1 MNVDQLVEQAV
12 ERAGASDFGPE
23 GWREPLGILTA
34 SLTDE
39 AGLSEFGLGVVAEQ
53 LIGFLVTRLQ
63 VEQCFAENP
72 EIAEQVIERP
82 VFGLGLPRTGSTAL
96 SFLLALDDQH
106 RSLRTWEAGS
116 PVPPPESATQH
127 TDPRIAA
134 ADEQIAFI
142 NEIFP
147 DFRGMLP
154 TSATGPQEC
163 LLLMALDFRSQMFE
177 AQAKVPSYSE
187 HLASCDMTTTYRYHK
202 RVLQLLQW
210 RCPPSS
216 WWLKTPAH
224 MQHIEELNAV
234 YPDALFVMTH
244 REVSKVI
251 PSVCALMSA
260 LSSPM
265 TDSPDPDYFGQL
277 TSEQWE
283 QSLRRLLAFRDAGNE
298 HRFYDIAFADFQVEP
313 VATIEGLYGFLGEP
327 LRPETA
333 RQMQAWWETN
343 SLDRVAAKP
352 YRAADFGLDG
362 DKLRRQFEFYG
373 DRFAVADAG

>member
-1 MNVDQLVEQAV
+1 VNVDQLVEQAV
-12 ERAGASDFGPE
+12 ERAGVSDFGPD
-23 GWREPLGILTA
+23 GWREPLTILVA

-53 LIGFLVTRLQ
+53 LIGLLVVRLQ
-63 VEQCFAENP
+63 VEGCFAENP
-72 EIAEQVIERP
+72 EIADQVIERP

-116 PVPPPESATQH
+116 PVPPPEAATQH

-134 ADEQIAFI
+134 AEDQIAFI

-177 AQAKVPSYSE
+177 AQAKVPSYSQY
-187 HLASCDMTTTYRYHK
+187 LASCDMMPTYEYHK

-244 REVSKVI
+244 REVAKVI

-265 TDSPDPDYFGQL
+265 TDSPDPDYFGRL

-283 QSLRRLLAFRDAGNE
+283 QSLRRLLAFRDADNE
-298 HRFYDIAFADFQVEP
+298 HRFYDIAFADFQTDP
-313 VATIEGLYGFLGEP
+313 VATVAGLYAFLGEP

-333 RQMQAWWETN
+333 VLMDAWWADN
-343 SLDRVAAKP
+343 SVDRVAAKP
-352 YRAADFGLDG
+352 YKAADFGLDL
-362 DKLRRQFEFYG
+362 DALQNQFSFYG
-373 DRFAVADAG
+373 ERFGVGVAG